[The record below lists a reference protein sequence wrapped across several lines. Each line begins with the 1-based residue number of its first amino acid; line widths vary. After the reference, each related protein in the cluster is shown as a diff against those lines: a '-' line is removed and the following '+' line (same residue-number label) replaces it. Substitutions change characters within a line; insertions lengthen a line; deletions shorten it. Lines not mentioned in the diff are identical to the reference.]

1 MKARPGAI
9 DCDIH
14 PAVPNTKVLLPYLPE
29 YWRDQLV
36 NRFIDRSPFVL
47 QSYPPNAPLTCRPDW
62 RPAQGLPGSDFDA
75 LRRDALDAFGSRL
88 AICNVLHGSIA
99 LFNED
104 MGAVICSAVNDW
116 IAKELLD
123 RDPRL
128 RASMLLPIQNPE
140 LAAKEIE
147 RLAPDRRF
155 VSVLVLVMG
164 ETLLGNRRYWPIYKA
179 AEKHRLPICVHAGST
194 FRNAPTYSGWPS
206 YLVEDYVSNGTA
218 FENVLV
224 SFVAEGVFQ
233 QFPQIRIVCAES
245 GITWLPT
252 LLWRLNKEWRGVRA
266 EVPWI
271 DRPPADIIREHV
283 RFTLQPLDV
292 PKGDPDKF
300 LRTLEHIGS
309 DQVFLFS
316 TDYPHWHFDGDDVLP
331 EGLTE
336 ETLQKLLNDNALETY
351 PRLGGGDNIGQTQ
364 SPGTGRATSR
374 GAGSTKSARA

>member
-1 MKARPGAI
+1 MPGRDESLLMKARPGAI

-47 QSYPPNAPLTCRPDW
+47 QSYPPNSPIACRPDW
-62 RPAQGLPGSDFDA
+62 RPAQGLPGTDFDA
-75 LRRDALDAFGSRL
+75 LRKQALDAFGTKL

-104 MGAVICSAVNDW
+104 MAAVLCSAVNDW

-128 RASMLLPIQNPE
+128 RASILLPIQSPDHCV
-140 LAAKEIE
+140 KEIE
-147 RLAPDRRF
+147 RLAPDKRF
-155 VSVLVLVMG
+155 VSVLTLVMG

-179 AEKHRLPICVHAGST
+179 AEKHGLPVCVHAGST
-194 FRNAPTYSGWPS
+194 FRTAPTYSGWPS
-206 YLVEDYVSNGTA
+206 YVLEDYVSNGTG

-233 QFPQIRIVCAES
+233 QFPKLKIVCAES

-266 EVPWI
+266 EVPWV
-271 DRPPADIIREHV
+271 DRPPADIIRDHV

-292 PKGDPDKF
+292 PKNDPDKL

-309 DQVFLFS
+309 DEVFLFS

-331 EGLTE
+331 DGLTE
-336 ETLQKLLNDNALETY
+336 VSLQKLLGDNAVATY
-351 PRLGGGDNIGQTQ
+351 PRLGEGGNIGQ
-364 SPGTGRATSR
+364 SREHAGRA
-374 GAGSTKSARA
+374 